1 MCAAMMAGFGGQAS
15 YGIALLSGVF
25 AAVVLGVVVI
35 VAMFAGR
42 SRPVAVRAV
51 EHPAIGLLKE
61 RLARGEI
68 DAEEFER
75 RLFALQMHEPLR

>member
-1 MCAAMMAGFGGQAS
+1 MCAAMMTGFGGQAA
-15 YGIALLSGVF
+15 YGFALVSGVF
-25 AAVVLGVVVI
+25 AAVVLTVI
-35 VAMFAGR
+35 VAVLAGR
-42 SRPVAVRAV
+42 SRPVAVQAV

-75 RLFALQMHEPLR
+75 RLFALQLYEPPR

>member
-1 MCAAMMAGFGGQAS
+1 MCAAMMAGFGGQAA
-15 YGIALLSGVF
+15 YGIALVVGVF

-35 VAMFAGR
+35 VAVLAR
-42 SRPVAVRAV
+42 RPRPVAVQFA
-51 EHPAIGLLKE
+51 EHPAVGLLKE

-75 RLFALQMHEPLR
+75 RLFALQMYEPPR